1 MKRKSWFRMK
11 QTETERGFSLVEV
24 TIGIL
29 ILAILGVT
37 FMQAVST
44 AIMTRNKADVR
55 TTAQSLAESQIEQ
68 IKSGPYFVTQSTE
81 GNMGNYTDTISTLPH
96 GYRFATLDTSNNI
109 VTDHIY
115 GLPWDVT
122 TDTLWVTTSDPGIQK
137 LTIIVQSSVDVT
149 SKGVYK
155 EIFRLIDFKV
165 NR

>member
-1 MKRKSWFRMK
+1 MKGKSWLRMNR
-11 QTETERGFSLVEV
+11 TETERGFSLVEV

-29 ILAILGVT
+29 ILAILGVA

-68 IKSGPYFVTQSTE
+68 IKSGPYFVVQDSI
-81 GNMGNYTDTISTLPH
+81 GDYTDTISTLPH
-96 GYRFATLDTSNNI
+96 GYRFATLDKSGNI

-122 TDTLWVTTSDPGIQK
+122 TDTLWLEENTSDPGIQK
-137 LTIIVQSSVDVT
+137 ITIIVQSSIDVT